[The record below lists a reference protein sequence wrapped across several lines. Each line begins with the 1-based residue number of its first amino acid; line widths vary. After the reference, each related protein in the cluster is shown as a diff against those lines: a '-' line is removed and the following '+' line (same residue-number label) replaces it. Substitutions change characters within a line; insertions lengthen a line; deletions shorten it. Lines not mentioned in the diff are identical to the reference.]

1 MNSEV
6 LRGTSAQLQ
15 MQLESVAVL
24 VVKAVVAAAATCRLV
39 THMSYSLNSCN
50 YPSLRCLDY
59 GSCESWFSQAIAS
72 LWMVAA

>member
-15 MQLESVAVL
+15 MQLESVAV
-24 VVKAVVAAAATCRLV
+24 VKAVVAAAAICSLV

-50 YPSLRCLDY
+50 YLCLRCLDY